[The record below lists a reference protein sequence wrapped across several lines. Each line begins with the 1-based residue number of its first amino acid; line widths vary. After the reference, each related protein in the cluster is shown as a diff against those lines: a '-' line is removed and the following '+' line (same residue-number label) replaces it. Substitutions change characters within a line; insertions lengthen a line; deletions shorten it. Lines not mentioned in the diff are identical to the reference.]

1 MIFLYH
7 FATAHTAKLPPG
19 SFDLYCGLAVA
30 RRMMMD
36 GKTFG
41 HLDNMTEHW
50 RRSSPELQITWI
62 GLAKLKQ
69 RNNIPNAH
77 FQSS

>member
-1 MIFLYH
+1 
-7 FATAHTAKLPPG
+7 
-19 SFDLYCGLAVA
+19 
-30 RRMMMD
+30 MD

-77 FQSS
+77 FQSRNPTSLSTAS